1 MSEKINDTKGQTF
14 EITNLNQICDIV
26 NDDNIEL
33 LLMDFAAWLTY
44 YHETIK
50 DVRIKHKKET
60 KDLSN
65 TQIAKARFVWTDDG
79 DNKIT
84 EVVIKN
90 KKSGKLL
97 RKKID

>member
-1 MSEKINDTKGQTF
+1 MSKKTNSTKGETF

-44 YHETIK
+44 YHEAIK
-50 DVRIKHKKET
+50 DVRSKHKKET

-65 TQIAKARFVWTDDG
+65 TQIAKAKFVWTDDG

-84 EVVIKN
+84 EVVIKDE
-90 KKSGKLL
+90 KSGKVVT
-97 RKKID
+97 KKMD